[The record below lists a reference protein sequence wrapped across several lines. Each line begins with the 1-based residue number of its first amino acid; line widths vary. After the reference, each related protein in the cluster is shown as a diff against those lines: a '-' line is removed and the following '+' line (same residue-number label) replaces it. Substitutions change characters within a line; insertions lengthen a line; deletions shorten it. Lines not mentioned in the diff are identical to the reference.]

1 MTGQTDVPSP
11 LDLRAVVR
19 EGQGRWVLD
28 PAGSTVEFHVKH
40 FWGAITVHGRFGLI
54 GGGGTV
60 TPDGTLEGRVEIEA
74 SSLTTKNRRRDEHL
88 RSADFFD
95 VAQHPKIVVLADGLT
110 PAGSTTMDGQI
121 VLEAAGKR
129 QSIPL
134 TVELT
139 ETAADTVTLR
149 SELVVD
155 RTAFGMIWS
164 PLGMASREAR
174 AIVTARFIR
183 Q

>member
-1 MTGQTDVPSP
+1 M
-11 LDLRAVVR
+11 
-19 EGQGRWVLD
+19 LD
-28 PAGSTVEFHVKH
+28 PAGSTVQFHVKH
-40 FWGAITVHGRFGLI
+40 SWGASLFRSLGTDRRRRHRHDGRA
-54 GGGGTV
+54 
-60 TPDGTLEGRVEIEA
+60 LEGRVEIEA

-121 VLEAAGKR
+121 VLEAVGKR